1 VLKAIVFDLDDT
13 LYAERDYVL
22 SGFRAVSRW
31 VQSRLGISEHDAFIE
46 FRRSFDAG
54 ARSDTFDRWLVGR
67 GFADNGLVAQ
77 MVTVYRDHVPE
88 ISPTPGTEEILKRLR
103 SQYRLG
109 LLSDGDLSV
118 QRGKLRQL
126 GLSDLFDAVLFT
138 AECGPGDSKPSVRP
152 FEIMLRRLA
161 VPGRDSVYVAD
172 NPAKDFLGARR
183 AAMHTIRIRAQNGI
197 YGHLEPA
204 YDDHAADDE
213 IGRVAELEA
222 CLATLHDGPAIRA
235 TPSKIWMDGITR

>member
-22 SGFRAVSRW
+22 SGFRAVGRW

-46 FRRSFDAG
+46 FRRMFDSG
-54 ARSDTFDRWLVGR
+54 ARTDTFDRWLGGR
-67 GFADNGLVAQ
+67 DLRDKGLVTQ

-118 QRGKLRQL
+118 QRGKLHQL
-126 GLSDLFDAVLFT
+126 GLRNLFDAVLFT
-138 AECGPGDSKPSVRP
+138 AECGPGHSKPSVRP
-152 FEIMLRRLA
+152 FEVILSRLA
-161 VPGRDSVYVAD
+161 VAGHDSVYVAD

-183 AAMHTIRIRAQNGI
+183 AAMYTIRIRAQKGI

-204 YDDHAADDE
+204 DADHAADEE
-213 IGRVAELEA
+213 IGGVAELEA
-222 CLATLHDGPAIRA
+222 CLATLRDVPRS
-235 TPSKIWMDGITR
+235 PSSLPNIWMDGITR